1 MWLRLKEVLSRQD
14 PRFLSHS
21 YEWEKW
27 EKPSG
32 VSSRDGLQSYRVSVA
47 LGCPAARVAFPSEG
61 KLMLC
66 WELTRPRACRL
77 IRMQA
82 FGLWFLARPG
92 WSVSPPCNPSL
103 FVCSAQRHA
112 ACGWGLALAG
122 WCKAW
127 HLCTVSAN
135 WGAVELL
142 VYVCFKIWM
151 ELGDMPTASFPQHPW
166 TPSILSLPGR
176 NPFQQTW
183 WCVECYSISSSG

>member
-47 LGCPAARVAFPSEG
+47 LGCPAARVAFPSWG
-61 KLMLC
+61 KLTLL
-66 WELTRPRACRL
+66 WELTCPRTCRL

-82 FGLWFLARPG
+82 FGLWFLARSG

-103 FVCSAQRHA
+103 FVCSAWRHA

-142 VYVCFKIWM
+142 AYICFKIWM
-151 ELGDMPTASFPQHPW
+151 ELGEMPIASFPAA
-166 TPSILSLPGR
+166 SLDSCHFSVSGR
-176 NPFQQTW
+176 NPLKQTQC
-183 WCVECYSISSSG
+183 CVKCCSISSSG